1 MFRTN
6 TEITPRTKTPITS
19 IFFFWLKTLTELWLT
34 LRISRFST
42 VFRKLL
48 CPFLV
53 FIKKRKK
60 KLKGKENGV
69 WMKESSA
76 GTLYSAKK
84 RKVRELHKRFLG
96 TKISGQCSEPIQ
108 KLLPVQRLQTHRLF
122 FFGLKTLTELW
133 PTLRISAVFPKI
145 KL

>member
-1 MFRTN
+1 MRELYKRFLGMKISGQCS
-6 TEITPRTKTPITS
+6 EPIQKLLPVQRLQS
-19 IFFFWLKTLTELWLT
+19 HRFFFWLKTLTELWLA

-122 FFGLKTLTELW
+122 FFW
-133 PTLRISAVFPKI
+133 A
-145 KL
+145 

>member
-1 MFRTN
+1 MKISGQCS
-6 TEITPRTKTPITS
+6 EPIQKLLPVQRLQS
-19 IFFFWLKTLTELWLT
+19 HRFFFFWLKTLTELWLT

-69 WMKESSA
+69 WMKESSV

-96 TKISGQCSEPIQ
+96 TEISGQCSEPIQ

-122 FFGLKTLTELW
+122 FFLGLKL
-133 PTLRISAVFPKI
+133 
-145 KL
+145 